1 MRRCLVVAFVCS
13 IVVASTVALSGC
25 KGGGTTVANTNIQIA
40 PSEANTAIESG
51 VSAASMLGL
60 KALSKDDATFAKIK
74 EYSKTAKE
82 VIDGSILPLFQGADL
97 NSVTAATADQA
108 MKLLNDKLNPM
119 LKGAIQLA
127 INSALLFVKLP
138 ANPTDKLSDSQRG
151 IIVAIFKGLSGGIAS
166 YQSWGGP
173 TARDAEVMPVI
184 VEMDWHGGKRP

>member
-1 MRRCLVVAFVCS
+1 MRRCLVVAFACS
-13 IVVASTVALSGC
+13 VIVASTVALSGC
-25 KGGGTTVANTNIQIA
+25 NGSTPPINTNIQIA

-51 VSAASMLGL
+51 VSAASTLGL

-74 EYSKTAKE
+74 EYSKTAKD

-97 NSVTAATADQA
+97 SSVTLATANQA
-108 MKLLNDKLNPM
+108 MVLLNEKLNPV

-138 ANPTDKLSDSQRG
+138 ANPTDKLSDNQRG

-173 TARDAEVMPVI
+173 AARDAEVMPVVI
-184 VEMDWHGGKRP
+184 EVDWHGGKRP